1 MIICKDFS
9 VNTGK
14 LLVIFFYIFFQ
25 GASPLRDLAVDSR
38 TTYTHNQSIQE
49 FQQSIAGVIEDRLLD
64 RVRES
69 GFFSVMIDES
79 SDVSVHQNLVLY
91 IRYLEESLGRLDAK
105 TSFMGIRQLASAN
118 SNSIREEVV
127 KILSDKGLE
136 ISNLVGIA
144 TDGASVMTGCK
155 AGVVKQLKDLSPS
168 LLSTHCIAH
177 RLALSCGGAADQIPY
192 LVKFQEILNSLYKYF
207 HNSPKN
213 TAKLESI
220 QSILNS
226 SSLKMKEVFHTRW
239 LSFEGAVDAVV
250 KTYPSL
256 LSVFLEEKSAKALSL
271 HKPLSCYKFLYCAHF
286 LSDVLKQLCFLCKQ
300 FQRSDIDFS
309 SVNPLLHSTVSVLE
323 RLRDSKDGTVL
334 SSFLQQA
341 PSSPSVDSSGLCTF
355 DFKGHCIRD
364 SSKQRAEAVS
374 ACEKFVSG
382 VIANLRDRFV
392 SEGDGKVMSALCSI
406 FDPSFISSTIP
417 PSQETL
423 TTLSDF
429 LQKCSFSNSEDLCS
443 EVVGFHEFVRHV
455 GSSAGLTSV
464 KDIAQ
469 FSFRHSSV
477 YPVVGYLGR
486 RLLVL
491 PVSTVDCER
500 GFSRQ
505 NLINTDLRNSLKI
518 ESLSNIMMIAIE
530 GPTSESFPFEDAFSK
545 WASVKTRRIL

>member
-1 MIICKDFS
+1 MIIIVDFWQIIHKIILPINAKFIMIICKDFS

-38 TTYTHNQSIQE
+38 TTYTYNQSIQE

-105 TSFMGIRQLASAN
+105 TTFMGIRQLASAN

-144 TDGASVMTGCK
+144 T
-155 AGVVKQLKDLSPS
+155 GVVKQLKDLSPS

-256 LSVFLEEKSAKALSL
+256 LSVFLEEKSAKTRSL
-271 HKPLSCYKFLYCAHF
+271 HKPLSCFKFLYCADF

-300 FQRSDIDFS
+300 F
-309 SVNPLLHSTVSVLE
+309 
-323 RLRDSKDGTVL
+323 
-334 SSFLQQA
+334 
-341 PSSPSVDSSGLCTF
+341 
-355 DFKGHCIRD
+355 
-364 SSKQRAEAVS
+364 
-374 ACEKFVSG
+374 
-382 VIANLRDRFV
+382 
-392 SEGDGKVMSALCSI
+392 
-406 FDPSFISSTIP
+406 
-417 PSQETL
+417 
-423 TTLSDF
+423 
-429 LQKCSFSNSEDLCS
+429 
-443 EVVGFHEFVRHV
+443 
-455 GSSAGLTSV
+455 
-464 KDIAQ
+464 
-469 FSFRHSSV
+469 
-477 YPVVGYLGR
+477 
-486 RLLVL
+486 
-491 PVSTVDCER
+491 
-500 GFSRQ
+500 
-505 NLINTDLRNSLKI
+505 
-518 ESLSNIMMIAIE
+518 
-530 GPTSESFPFEDAFSK
+530 
-545 WASVKTRRIL
+545 

>member
-1 MIICKDFS
+1 
-9 VNTGK
+9 
-14 LLVIFFYIFFQ
+14 
-25 GASPLRDLAVDSR
+25 
-38 TTYTHNQSIQE
+38 
-49 FQQSIAGVIEDRLLD
+49 
-64 RVRES
+64 
-69 GFFSVMIDES
+69 
-79 SDVSVHQNLVLY
+79 
-91 IRYLEESLGRLDAK
+91 
-105 TSFMGIRQLASAN
+105 
-118 SNSIREEVV
+118 
-127 KILSDKGLE
+127 
-136 ISNLVGIA
+136 
-144 TDGASVMTGCK
+144 
-155 AGVVKQLKDLSPS
+155 
-168 LLSTHCIAH
+168 
-177 RLALSCGGAADQIPY
+177 
-192 LVKFQEILNSLYKYF
+192 
-207 HNSPKN
+207 
-213 TAKLESI
+213 
-220 QSILNS
+220 
-226 SSLKMKEVFHTRW
+226 MKEVFHTRW

-271 HKPLSCYKFLYCAHF
+271 HKSLSCYKFLYCAHF
-286 LSDVLKQLCFLCKQ
+286 SSDVLKQLCFFCKQ

-505 NLINTDLRNSLKI
+505 NLIKTDLRNSLKI

-530 GPTSESFPFEDAFSK
+530 GPTSESFPFEDAFNK
-545 WASVKTRRIL
+545 WAGLKTRRIL

>member
-1 MIICKDFS
+1 
-9 VNTGK
+9 
-14 LLVIFFYIFFQ
+14 
-25 GASPLRDLAVDSR
+25 
-38 TTYTHNQSIQE
+38 
-49 FQQSIAGVIEDRLLD
+49 
-64 RVRES
+64 
-69 GFFSVMIDES
+69 MIDES

-105 TSFMGIRQLASAN
+105 TTFMGIRQLASAN

-144 TDGASVMTGCK
+144 T
-155 AGVVKQLKDLSPS
+155 GVVKQLKDLSPS

-256 LSVFLEEKSAKALSL
+256 LSVFLEEKS
-271 HKPLSCYKFLYCAHF
+271 
-286 LSDVLKQLCFLCKQ
+286 
-300 FQRSDIDFS
+300 DIDFS

-323 RLRDSKDGTVL
+323 RLRDSKDGNVL

-341 PSSPSVDSSGLCTF
+341 PSSPSFDSSGLCTF

-364 SSKQRAEAVS
+364 SSKKRAEAVS
-374 ACEKFVSG
+374 ACEKFISG

-443 EVVGFHEFVRHV
+443 EVVGFREFVRHV

-505 NLINTDLRNSLKI
+505 NLIKTDLHNSLKI

-530 GPTSESFPFEDAFSK
+530 GPTSESFPFEDAFNK

>member
-1 MIICKDFS
+1 MIICKDLS

-14 LLVIFFYIFFQ
+14 LLVVFFYIFFQ
-25 GASPLRDLAVDSR
+25 GASQLRDLAVDSR

-105 TSFMGIRQLASAN
+105 TTFMGIRQLASAN

-144 TDGASVMTGCK
+144 T
-155 AGVVKQLKDLSPS
+155 GVVKQLKDLSPS

-256 LSVFLEEKSAKALSL
+256 LSVFLEEKSAKARSL
-271 HKPLSCYKFLYCAHF
+271 HKPLSCFKFLYCADF

-300 FQRSDIDFS
+300 F
-309 SVNPLLHSTVSVLE
+309 
-323 RLRDSKDGTVL
+323 
-334 SSFLQQA
+334 
-341 PSSPSVDSSGLCTF
+341 
-355 DFKGHCIRD
+355 
-364 SSKQRAEAVS
+364 
-374 ACEKFVSG
+374 
-382 VIANLRDRFV
+382 
-392 SEGDGKVMSALCSI
+392 
-406 FDPSFISSTIP
+406 
-417 PSQETL
+417 
-423 TTLSDF
+423 
-429 LQKCSFSNSEDLCS
+429 
-443 EVVGFHEFVRHV
+443 
-455 GSSAGLTSV
+455 
-464 KDIAQ
+464 
-469 FSFRHSSV
+469 
-477 YPVVGYLGR
+477 
-486 RLLVL
+486 
-491 PVSTVDCER
+491 
-500 GFSRQ
+500 
-505 NLINTDLRNSLKI
+505 
-518 ESLSNIMMIAIE
+518 
-530 GPTSESFPFEDAFSK
+530 
-545 WASVKTRRIL
+545 